1 MTNNTTQI
9 TERALGKLQIFIK
22 PKDKLKS
29 ESLLERLRPKQV
41 YRELV
46 KNAKAEG
53 LMNASVYQTHSG
65 FSGNDKIRVAHPEL
79 DNNDLALCVELIDKK
94 PKLEAFCKN
103 NAALL
108 RGRLI
113 IFKPVEFWEVN

>member
-1 MTNNTTQI
+1 MTHNSGEI
-9 TERALGKLQIFIK
+9 IERALGKLQIYIK
-22 PKDKLKS
+22 PKDKLKGV
-29 ESLLERLRPKQV
+29 SLMERLRPKQI
-41 YRELV
+41 YREIV

-65 FSGNDKIRVAHPEL
+65 FSLNDKIRVAHPEL
-79 DNNDLALCVELIDKK
+79 DNSDLALCVELIDEK

-108 RGRLI
+108 KGRMI
-113 IFKPVEFWEVN
+113 VFKAVEFWDIK

>member
-1 MTNNTTQI
+1 MTDTGEI
-9 TERALGKLQIFIK
+9 TERALGKLQIYIK
-22 PKDKLKS
+22 PKDKLKGI
-29 ESLLERLRPKQV
+29 SLLERLRPKQV
-41 YRELV
+41 YREIV

-65 FSGNDKIRVAHPEL
+65 FSLNDKIRVAHPEL
-79 DNNDLALCVELIDKK
+79 DNSDLALCVELIDEK

-108 RGRLI
+108 KGRMI
-113 IFKPVEFWEVN
+113 VFKAVEFWEIK